1 MMSLSQL
8 KIKIENLNKTRQIEI
23 LKIFKKNNISLSENN
38 NGTFVNLTY
47 LTDVCLNEIN
57 TYLSYINDQ
66 EETLEELETVK
77 AEFIKEH
84 FDKSNGND
92 NKEKVS
98 YNNYA

>member
-1 MMSLSQL
+1 MSLSQL

>member
-1 MMSLSQL
+1 M